1 LPQCSQGEEHFSPVN
16 LAFWHGACIRIKL
29 TNMKAKILPI
39 NDDINV
45 LAALGFEPVEGVPA
59 AV

>member
-1 LPQCSQGEEHFSPVN
+1 MS
-16 LAFWHGACIRIKL
+16 IKL

-39 NDDINV
+39 DDDIDV
-45 LAALGFEPVEGVPA
+45 LAALASEPVEGVPA